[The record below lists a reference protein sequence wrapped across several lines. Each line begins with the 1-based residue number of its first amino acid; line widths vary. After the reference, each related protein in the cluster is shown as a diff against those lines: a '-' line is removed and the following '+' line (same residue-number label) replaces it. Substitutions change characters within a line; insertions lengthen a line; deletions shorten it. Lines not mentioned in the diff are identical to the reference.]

1 MVLEFL
7 LVLLLCAG
15 LLFLLS
21 LFPLPSL
28 REKKML
34 RQLGKPK
41 LKLSQVIVAHL
52 TDFFEMLIRRF
63 GLLRLFDASGLQK
76 KLDAA
81 GYEMTA
87 ERYIARALS
96 TSAVIILLA
105 ALFLCFRIYLLAAI
119 LLVVSLV
126 AFQRVMKEVNQRAK
140 VKRKAIERE
149 LPQFMRTITQTLLY
163 SRDLLAMAD
172 KYRAIAGPAFRRELD
187 HLVLDMKIGNHED
200 ALDAFAKRINI
211 DYLSNFTSGL
221 ISQSK
226 GISQREYLISVE
238 RDLKKQMHEDM
249 KIRALRQPR
258 KLKRAQRMLYVS
270 VAGCWLTAL
279 GLEAWILIQGMLRY

>member
-1 MVLEFL
+1 MLEFL
-7 LVLLLCAG
+7 LVLLICAG

-21 LFPLPSL
+21 LLPLPSL
-28 REKKML
+28 REKQML

-41 LKLSQVIVAHL
+41 LKLAQVIIAHL
-52 TDFFEMLIRRF
+52 TDFFETLIRRF
-63 GLLRLFDASGLQK
+63 KLLRLFDAPALQK

-105 ALFLCFRIYLLAAI
+105 VLFLCFRIYLLSAI
-119 LLVVSLV
+119 LLVVSLI

-140 VKRKAIERE
+140 AKRKAIERE

-163 SRDLLAMAD
+163 SRDLLTMVD
-172 KYRAIAGPAFRRELD
+172 KYRAVAGPASRRELD
-187 HLVLDMKIGNHED
+187 QLVLDMKIGNHED

-249 KIRALRQPR
+249 KIRALRQPK
-258 KLKRAQRMLYVS
+258 KLKWAMRMLYVS